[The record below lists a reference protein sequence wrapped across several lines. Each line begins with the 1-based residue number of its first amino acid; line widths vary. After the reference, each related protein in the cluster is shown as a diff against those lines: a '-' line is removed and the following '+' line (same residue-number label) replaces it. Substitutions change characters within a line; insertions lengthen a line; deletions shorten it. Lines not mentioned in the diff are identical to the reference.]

1 MLIST
6 YMLYKISRE
15 TGIPLIGTIYFGII
29 DRGTNLLQIRASN
42 SCNLNCSFCSVDS
55 GPDSKTRANNYFV
68 ELNYLIDTVKN
79 VIKYKGIKDIEC
91 HLDSTGE
98 PVTYPKIV
106 ELAKKL
112 KELPEVKI
120 TSLQT
125 NGTLL
130 SESKIKQLEKA
141 GLDRINLSI
150 NSMNGELAKKLSG
163 VKWYDLEKIKY
174 FAEKIANSKIDLLI
188 APVYLPRINDDEI
201 PKIINFA
208 KKIGAGKRF
217 PPLGI
222 QKYEKYKLGRK
233 PTGLKIQT
241 WWKFYNDYLKKL
253 EKKYSTKLILKPED
267 FGIYKIN
274 PLPKTMKKNEKV
286 NVEIVGPGWT
296 KNEMIGVAK
305 GRAVSILNCKKEK
318 GTIKTKIVSNK
329 HNIYVGIPVN

>member
-1 MLIST
+1 MLISS
-6 YMLYKISRE
+6 YMIYNISRE

-42 SCNLNCSFCSVDS
+42 ICNLNCSFCSVDS

-68 ELNYLIDTVKN
+68 ELEYLVDTIKD
-79 VIKYKGIKDIEC
+79 VIKYKEIQDIEC

-98 PVTYPKIV
+98 PIAYPKIV
-106 ELAKKL
+106 ELARKL
-112 KELPEVKI
+112 KEIPEVKI

-125 NGTLL
+125 NGTLI
-130 SESKIKQLEKA
+130 SKTKIKQLEKA
-141 GLDRINLSI
+141 KLDRINLSI
-150 NSMNGELAKKLSG
+150 NSMDGELAKKLSG

-174 FAEKIANSKIDLLI
+174 FAEEIAKSDIDLLI
-188 APVYLPRINDDEI
+188 APLYLPKINDGEI

-208 KKIGAGKRF
+208 KEVGAGKKF

-233 PTGLKIQT
+233 PIGLKMQT
-241 WWKFYNDYLKKL
+241 WWKFYNHYLKKL
-253 EKKYSTKLILKPED
+253 EKKHSVKLILKPED

-286 NVEIVGPGWT
+286 RVEIVGPGWT
-296 KNEMIGVAK
+296 NNEMLGVAR
-305 GRAVSILNCKKEK
+305 GRAVSILNCKKES

-329 HNIYVGIPVN
+329 HNIYVGVPIN